1 MNKQTAI
8 RNAIDMAERHV
19 NNASS
24 VVCLNDAKVMM
35 NKDNIKSAFMWA
47 KKSLCHS
54 VGVFHED
61 YALVAN
67 LEQTYGRD

>member
-1 MNKQTAI
+1 MDKKTAI
-8 RNAIDMAERHV
+8 SKAIELAERHS

-24 VVCLNDAKVMM
+24 VVCLSDAKFMM
-35 NKDNIKSAFMWA
+35 NKDNIKSAFMWV

-61 YALVAN
+61 YARVAK
-67 LEQTYGRD
+67 LEQTYGCD

>member
-1 MNKQTAI
+1 MDKQTAI
-8 RNAIDMAERHV
+8 TKAIELAERHS

-24 VVCLNDAKVMM
+24 VVCLSDAKVMM
-35 NKDNIKSAFMWA
+35 NKDNIKSAFMRA

-61 YALVAN
+61 YALVAEM
-67 LEQTYGRD
+67 EQTYGRD